1 MADETVF
8 PERAGEEGRGTIYV
22 EAVDKVTLKQVREVV
37 FVKASEVIGAN
48 YTSKSGSTRLRWERI
63 SEHMGRL
70 RGEASVNAVLKLV
83 EAGII
88 SEEIF
93 KDL

>member
-1 MADETVF
+1 
-8 PERAGEEGRGTIYV
+8 
-22 EAVDKVTLKQVREVV
+22 VTLKQVREII
-37 FVKASEVIGAN
+37 FVKAFEVIGVN
-48 YTSKSGSTRLRWERI
+48 YTSKSGSTRLRWERT
-63 SEHMGRL
+63 SDTMGRL
-70 RGEASVNAVLKLV
+70 KGEASVNAVLKLV